1 MGEVIDHALTRLG
14 FMPVARIP
22 ARAAFGQSGAARVPL
37 VLTVR
42 DSSVTLAYQQLINH
56 LVEEVSE

>member
-1 MGEVIDHALTRLG
+1 MGEVIDHALIQLG

-22 ARAAFGQSGAARVPL
+22 SRAVVGQSGAAHVPL
-37 VLTVR
+37 ALTVR
-42 DSSVTLAYQQLINH
+42 DSSVTLAYQQLIDH